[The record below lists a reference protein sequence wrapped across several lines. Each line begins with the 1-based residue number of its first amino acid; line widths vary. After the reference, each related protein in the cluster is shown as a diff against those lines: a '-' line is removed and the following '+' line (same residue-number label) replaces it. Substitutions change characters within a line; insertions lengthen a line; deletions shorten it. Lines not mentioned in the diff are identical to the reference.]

1 MSLQNI
7 QCHEVPRGLVRELSF
22 LFDEVV
28 VCVCYSG
35 EGTVY
40 HLDEMTGALVISHTL
55 VISSKD
61 YPGMMSIH
69 YTVVCVA
76 LMSRVHYM
84 DCLQF

>member
-1 MSLQNI
+1 
-7 QCHEVPRGLVRELSF
+7 
-22 LFDEVV
+22 
-28 VCVCYSG
+28 
-35 EGTVY
+35 
-40 HLDEMTGALVISHTL
+40 MTGALVISHTL

-69 YTVVCVA
+69 YTVVCIA